1 MIGRFGNKFTGLGI
15 AEAGGGGKGLAIEA
29 GGNVALI
36 GAVGDGLALV
46 AGEGDLEDGIGL
58 GGIG

>member
-1 MIGRFGNKFTGLGI
+1 MIGRFGNKFTGLSI
-15 AEAGGGGKGLAIEA
+15 AKAGGGSKGLAIEA

-36 GAVGDGLALV
+36 GAEGNGLALV
-46 AGEGDLEDGIGL
+46 AGEGDLQDGVGL